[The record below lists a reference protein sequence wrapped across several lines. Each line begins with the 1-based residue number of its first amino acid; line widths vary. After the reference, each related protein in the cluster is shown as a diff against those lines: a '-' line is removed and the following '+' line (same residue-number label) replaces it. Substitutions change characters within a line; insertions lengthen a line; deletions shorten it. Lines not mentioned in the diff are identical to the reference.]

1 MAKPY
6 THACSSARKFGGVP
20 EDYIEIH
27 NFMDSSKG
35 AIASN
40 KHRMLTHN
48 AWFVAPNGPLEKC
61 FGVAIT
67 NSDGK
72 KIPTRSI
79 GEQHILED
87 FGGVIPTAG
96 DYAASMNYESWMNGQ
111 GQPPS
116 VEAMHPD
123 LKRWHWN
130 EIPIKKDE
138 DGNTNLINVTQIR
151 IKSKDDSSNKKFY
164 ASKYVLDED
173 GEEVTYIVP
182 SYSD

>member
-72 KIPTRSI
+72 EIPTRSI

-96 DYAASMNYESWMNGQ
+96 DYAASMNYEGWMNGQ
-111 GQPPS
+111 GKPPS
-116 VEAMHPD
+116 VKVMHNYVKSYPEVPG
-123 LKRWHWN
+123 
-130 EIPIKKDE
+130 EIQDIEQVKIKHANKYTTVV
-138 DGNTNLINVTQIR
+138 DG
-151 IKSKDDSSNKKFY
+151 K
-164 ASKYVLDED
+164 
-173 GEEVTYIVP
+173 EVTYIVP
-182 SYSD
+182 LYSD